1 MTQETP
7 ASTASNENPLK
18 TESFEQLKQRF
29 DSLECGAEAFSVATW
44 MFSRFPTESKKLLP
58 LIRDEELGCDGKKD
72 EKATNHEWAAALVAA
87 KKIKLE
93 TGRALETITEVQA
106 HDSIV
111 KFYNENH
118 KGGGKCQ
125 IL

>member
-1 MTQETP
+1 MTEETP
-7 ASTASNENPLK
+7 VVPTSQVNPMK
-18 TESFEQLKQRF
+18 TESFEQLLQRF
-29 DSLECGAEAFSVATW
+29 DNLACGAEAFSVATW

-58 LIRDEELGCDGKKD
+58 LIRDEELGCDGKND
-72 EKATNHEWAAALVAA
+72 ATASNHEWAAALVAA

-93 TGRALETITEVQA
+93 TGRALETVTEVQA